1 MVIFYKSIAFL
12 GGLAM
17 FLYGMKVM
25 GDGLKSSSGGAMREA
40 LARVTNK
47 PYMGFILG
55 MLVACIIQSSTA
67 TIVITVGLVGAG
79 FLTFHQSIGIV
90 LGANVGTAITAQIIR
105 LMDVSSGMGSP
116 LYFFKADNLAP
127 LALVIGI
134 VFIMFVKSNASKT
147 AGSVACGFGIL
158 FMGLIYMSDV
168 VSDFGESLSSLLT
181 AFENNYFLGFL
192 SGVVVTGIVQSSSA
206 VVGIIQ
212 SIASSVGV
220 TFSAVFAVIIG
231 VNIGDC
237 VTTYLVSSIGA
248 RPNQR
253 RTAVV
258 HIVYNVFAALLC
270 FLLVFLGRTTGLIND
285 DLWNLTVNSGGVA
298 NIHGFFR
305 LIPAIVLL
313 PLTGVF
319 EKITCK
325 LVKDD
330 PVDDEDLNALEA
342 LNALD
347 ERFFTTPTLAL
358 DQVDRV
364 VWEMSGIASQNFTAA
379 CRQIFEYD
387 PKRRER
393 ILAREDLLDSMTDA
407 ANKYIVSLSPHV
419 TSDKDNRRQ
428 NYTLKSLICYERI
441 GDLANNIS
449 DDVEA
454 LRASGKEFSAT
465 AMNEL
470 RIATNAIKEILDIT
484 DMAYKEK
491 SAAIATKVEPL
502 EEVIDDLVEEM
513 NARHVY
519 RMVNNLCDAIKGI
532 HYQSVLTNLEHI
544 SDKCSDIAVYILERD
559 NREIFG
565 NEHSFVHELHANSS
579 DEYKSNYRGNRDKYF
594 HALEAIPM
602 VADSFADIG
611 EDRNDATD
619 VKKTGNAKNDAP
631 SKQRKVEEKKAKTE
645 AKAEAKMKKAEA
657 KAEAK
662 TLRDTIGIKKAE
674 LKARQDD

>member
-1 MVIFYKSIAFL
+1 MVIFYKVIAFL

-79 FLTFHQSIGIV
+79 FLTFHQSVGIV

-105 LMDVSSGMGSP
+105 LMDVSSGMESP

-134 VFIMFVKSNASKT
+134 IFIMFLKTNASAT

-168 VSDFGESLSSLLT
+168 VAGFGESLSSLLT

-192 SGVVVTGIVQSSSA
+192 SGIVVTGIVQSSSA

-237 VTTYLVSSIGA
+237 ITTYLVSRIGA

-270 FLLVFLGRTTGLIND
+270 FALVFIGRTTGIINNE
-285 DLWNLTVNSGGVA
+285 LWNMTLNSGGVA

-305 LIPAIVLL
+305 LVPAVALL
-313 PLTGVF
+313 PFVGLF
-319 EKITCK
+319 EKITCRI
-325 LVKDD
+325 VKDD

-364 VWEMSGIASQNFTAA
+364 VWEMSEVANHNFDAA
-379 CRQIFEYD
+379 CKQIFEYD
-387 PKRRER
+387 PKRKDR
-393 ILAREDLLDSMTDA
+393 IMAREDLLDSMTDA
-407 ANKYIVSLSPHV
+407 ANKYVVSLSPHV
-419 TSDKDNRRQ
+419 TLDGDTRRQ

-441 GDLANNIS
+441 GDLAKNIA
-449 DDVEA
+449 DDVEV
-454 LRASGKEFSAT
+454 LRSSGNEFSAT
-465 AMNEL
+465 AMGEL
-470 RIATNAIKEILDIT
+470 RIAFNAIAEILDIT
-484 DMAYKEK
+484 ALAYKEK
-491 SAAIATKVEPL
+491 SPVLAARVEPL
-502 EEVIDDLVEEM
+502 EEVIDDLIEEM

-519 RMVNNLCDAIKGI
+519 RMVNNLCDAFKGI

-565 NEHSFVHELHANSS
+565 NEHSFVHELHINNN
-579 DEYKSNYRGNRDKYF
+579 DEYKNNYSHNYDKYF
-594 HALEAIPM
+594 NALENIPM
-602 VADSFADIG
+602 VAKPLVEIEDTSNADKP
-611 EDRNDATD
+611 DA
-619 VKKTGNAKNDAP
+619 KI
-631 SKQRKVEEKKAKTE
+631 RKAEEKERKAE
-645 AKAEAKMKKAEA
+645 SKAEAKIRKAEA
-657 KAEAK
+657 KALK
-662 TLRDTIGIKKAE
+662 DTARIKKAE
-674 LKARQDD
+674 LKARQDAISEDNDK